1 MITCDLRL
9 NVPKIASLPM
19 MMKAKK
25 VKIEEAELK
34 DLKVGESKVKVMGAS
49 EPPKKKGG
57 AMVADVNELL

>member
-1 MITCDLRL
+1 
-9 NVPKIASLPM
+9 M